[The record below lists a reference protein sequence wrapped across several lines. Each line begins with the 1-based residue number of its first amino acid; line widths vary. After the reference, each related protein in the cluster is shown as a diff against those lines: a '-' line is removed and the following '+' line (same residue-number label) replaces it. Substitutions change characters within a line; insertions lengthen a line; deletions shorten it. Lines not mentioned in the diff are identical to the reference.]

1 MDLGVHKPSEQGSLL
16 ASHSGVDNV
25 EREDR
30 LETGGRGSEELKHKE
45 GFPSNA
51 LFMYTCVYTCDKS
64 LEEGVTCPGPA
75 GTDNCGLPGV
85 GAGSPTLQEEQ
96 IPLTIRFCGTLSICF
111 LTLVMPMGTHT
122 HDGIADLYS

>member
-51 LFMYTCVYTCDKS
+51 LFMYTCVYTRDKS
-64 LEEGVTCPGPA
+64 
-75 GTDNCGLPGV
+75 TDNCGLPGV

-96 IPLTIRFCGTLSICF
+96 IPLTIEFCGSVSICF
-111 LTLVMPMGTHT
+111 LTPVMPMGTHT
-122 HDGIADLYS
+122 HDGIAYLYS